1 MEDQVTDFDGTKYP
15 ELQKQ
20 LLSKTKVVSIAE
32 VLNLCRNFKAS
43 VNYMRQMGELQGKF
57 DS

>member
-32 VLNLCRNFKAS
+32 VLNLCRNFK
-43 VNYMRQMGELQGKF
+43 YMRQMGELQGKF